1 MEETALDRETCS
13 AGDFEK
19 AENALPKQI
28 GSRSNIPLMD
38 NISSY
43 LGASNPLAKK
53 VNPNVEEVWLL
64 DNTAYRPVHIYPHRS
79 QPYQAHF
86 VAAYFK
92 KNTGKDW
99 SKAVA
104 NIADLIG
111 INKQG
116 DDRAETEKTIA
127 HRLLPFVQTIAP
139 ARSVDVNFPDGNIHK
154 LGPGGRSAVSDQTMV
169 FSGKHED
176 GESVSIPA
184 VPADVT
190 PHGPMLTHFAAP
202 EGWLVVSGTDIKL
215 SNQTCLRAEKPDRY
229 RRLHQNHNDTRPN
242 RHPPHYIR
250 FRACTHRWNAR
261 ALCRDC

>member
-1 MEETALDRETCS
+1 MTRSKVLHRQPSDHTHQHSGAPQTGTMETAFDKAREVMEETALDRETRT

-53 VNPNVEEVWLL
+53 VNPDTEEVWLL
-64 DNTAYRPVHIYPHRS
+64 DNTAYRPVHIYPHRP
-79 QPYQAHF
+79 QPYQADV

-92 KNTGKDW
+92 KDTGKDW

-104 NIADLIG
+104 NIADVIG
-111 INKQG
+111 LNQQEE
-116 DDRAETEKTIA
+116 DRAETEKTIA

-139 ARSVDVNFPDGNIHK
+139 ARSVDVKFPDGSIHK
-154 LGPGGRSAVSDQTMV
+154 LGPGGRSAVSNQTIV
-169 FSGKHED
+169 FGAEHKD

-184 VPADVT
+184 LPADVT

-202 EGWLVVSGTDIKL
+202 EGWLFVSGTETGL
-215 SNQTCLRAEKPDRY
+215 SN
-229 RRLHQNHNDTRPN
+229 
-242 RHPPHYIR
+242 
-250 FRACTHRWNAR
+250 
-261 ALCRDC
+261 

>member
-1 MEETALDRETCS
+1 METGFDETRQVMEETALDRETRS
-13 AGDFEK
+13 AGNFEK

-43 LGASNPLAKK
+43 LGASNPFAKK

-64 DNTAYRPVHIYPHRS
+64 DNTAYSPVHTYPNGP
-79 QPYQAHF
+79 QPYQADF

-104 NIADLIG
+104 NIADVIG
-111 INKQG
+111 INKDG

-139 ARSVDVNFPDGNIHK
+139 ARSVDVKFPDGSIHK
-154 LGPGGRSAVSDQTMV
+154 LGPGGRSAVSDQTVV

-202 EGWLVVSGTDIKL
+202 EGWLVVSGADIGL
-215 SNQTCLRAEKPDRY
+215 SNQKYLYAEKAYRY
-229 RRLHQNHNDTRPN
+229 RRLH
-242 RHPPHYIR
+242 
-250 FRACTHRWNAR
+250 
-261 ALCRDC
+261 